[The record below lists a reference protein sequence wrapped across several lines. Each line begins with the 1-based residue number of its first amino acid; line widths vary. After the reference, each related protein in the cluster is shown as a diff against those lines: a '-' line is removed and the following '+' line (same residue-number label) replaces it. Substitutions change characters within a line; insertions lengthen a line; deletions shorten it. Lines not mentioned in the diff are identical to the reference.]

1 MHNNEFQEAIKNYVI
16 EKLGITIEND
26 NDNDNNEEVNED
38 VQP

>member
-26 NDNDNNEEVNED
+26 NDNNEEVNED

>member
-1 MHNNEFQEAIKNYVI
+1 MHNNEFQEAIKNYVL
-16 EKLGITIEND
+16 EKLGITIE

>member
-1 MHNNEFQEAIKNYVI
+1 MRNNEFQEAIKNYVL

-26 NDNDNNEEVNED
+26 NENNEEVNED

>member
-1 MHNNEFQEAIKNYVI
+1 MYNNDFQEAIKNYVL
-16 EKLGITIEND
+16 EKLGITIE

>member
-1 MHNNEFQEAIKNYVI
+1 MYNNDFQEAIKNYVL
-16 EKLGITIEND
+16 EKLGIAIE